1 MIVTRRNYLMGSM
14 TENELSRL
22 LKRTRIQERGRN
34 IAYDVLVSGVDVSS
48 VAQKH
53 QVSEQWVL
61 NLCNR
66 IKSLKNNSNS
76 IRISVT
82 LPASIVPQAKQMLL
96 GLKEV
101 YELGQTAASEDGD
114 E

>member
-1 MIVTRRNYLMGSM
+1 MYPVR
-14 TENELSRL
+14 
-22 LKRTRIQERGRN
+22 
-34 IAYDVLVSGVDVSS
+34 
-48 VAQKH
+48 QKNH

-66 IKSLKNNSNS
+66 IKDLKNNSNS
-76 IRISVT
+76 IKISVT
-82 LPASIVPQAKQMLL
+82 LPASIAPQAKQMLL

-101 YELGQTAASEDGD
+101 YELGQTAASEDS

>member
-1 MIVTRRNYLMGSM
+1 MGSM
-14 TENELSRL
+14 TESELSRL

-34 IAYDVLVSGVDVSS
+34 IAYDVLVAGMDVSS
-48 VAQKH
+48 AAKNH

-66 IKSLKNNSNS
+66 IKDLKNNSNS
-76 IRISVT
+76 IKISVT
-82 LPASIVPQAKQMLL
+82 LPASIAPQAKQMLL

-101 YELGQTAASEDGD
+101 YELGQTAASEDS